1 MELEY
6 APLYDAPGLGLT
18 TWSPLSSGLFSGKYS
33 GGSLPE
39 GSRLS
44 TSVWLRDMVLS
55 EAKLAAADAVVAVA
69 QELGCTSSQLAIAWC
84 VSNPNVSTVI
94 TGATRMSQL
103 EENLGALA
111 VVPLLTP
118 EVRARLEA
126 AVAAAGDLE

>member
-1 MELEY
+1 MQTEWRPE
-6 APLYDAPGLGLT
+6 
-18 TWSPLSSGLFSGKYS
+18 
-33 GGSLPE
+33 SL
-39 GSRLS
+39 
-44 TSVWLRDMVLS
+44 VL
-55 EAKLAAADAVVAVA
+55 A
-69 QELGCTSSQLAIAWC
+69 QEFTAHAASRGLVPSQLAIAWC

-126 AVAAAGDLE
+126 AVAAAGDLESSLELRSSIYDR